1 MTSPRDNRYRM
12 IFGTALL
19 CLLLD
24 QASKAAIT
32 AFIPYRQSF
41 TVVPNFFDFVH
52 VRNRGAAFGFLNR
65 PDIDWQFWIFL
76 LAAVLAC
83 GLILNT
89 AHRIRYHRTLFCGFG
104 LLLGG
109 AFGNLID
116 RVRLRA
122 VIDFLDIYIGAWH
135 WPAFN
140 VADMAICLGA
150 ALAGLSLWRLPGLT
164 RRAGHAPD

>member
-1 MTSPRDNRYRM
+1 MKVPSDNRYRL

-19 CLLLD
+19 CLILD

-32 AFIPYRQSF
+32 FFIPYQQSF
-41 TVVPNFFDFVH
+41 TVVPHFFDLVH

-65 PDIDWQFWIFL
+65 PDIDWQFWLFL
-76 LAAVLAC
+76 LAAILAC

-89 AHRIRYHRTLFCGFG
+89 AHSVRYHRTLFCAFG

-109 AFGNLID
+109 AIGNLAD

-150 ALAGLSLWRLPGLT
+150 ALAGLYLWRLPGAA
-164 RRAGHAPD
+164 RRADHAPD